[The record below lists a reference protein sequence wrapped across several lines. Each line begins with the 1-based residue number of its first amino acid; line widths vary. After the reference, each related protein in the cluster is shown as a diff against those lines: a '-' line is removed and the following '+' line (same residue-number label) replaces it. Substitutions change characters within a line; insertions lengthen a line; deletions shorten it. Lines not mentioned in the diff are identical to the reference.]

1 MTRKRVYIAYTGGTI
16 GMTKNARGE
25 YAPAPGFLETQLR
38 ALPEFADALLP
49 EFTIHEYA
57 PLLDS
62 ANMTPRIWRAIAR
75 DIQAHYN
82 EYDGFI
88 VLHGTDTMAY
98 TASALAFMLRGRKTI
113 IVTGSQVSLSELRTD
128 ARDNLLASLI
138 LAAQYAIP
146 EVCLYFGNRLLRGC
160 RAVKTSAGGFDAFD
174 SPNFPSLGKIG
185 VDIRLRWDLIL
196 PPPREEELVVQEFSE
211 PRVAALR
218 LFPGISA
225 DVVAHILATPLQ
237 GLVLEAYG
245 SGNGPMASPEFRAVL
260 SDATAR
266 GIVIVAT
273 TQCLSGTVALGGYE
287 ASLASAGVTSGLD
300 LTAEAALAKLF
311 YLFSRG
317 DAPEVV
323 RQKMIENLRGELTP
337 PM

>member
-1 MTRKRVYIAYTGGTI
+1 M
-16 GMTKNARGE
+16 
-25 YAPAPGFLETQLR
+25 
-38 ALPEFADALLP
+38 
-49 EFTIHEYA
+49 
-57 PLLDS
+57 
-62 ANMTPRIWRAIAR
+62 
-75 DIQAHYN
+75 
-82 EYDGFI
+82 
-88 VLHGTDTMAY
+88 
-98 TASALAFMLRGRKTI
+98 
-113 IVTGSQVSLSELRTD
+113 
-128 ARDNLLASLI
+128 
-138 LAAQYAIP
+138 
-146 EVCLYFGNRLLRGC
+146 
-160 RAVKTSAGGFDAFD
+160 
-174 SPNFPSLGKIG
+174 
-185 VDIRLRWDLIL
+185 DIRLRWDLIL

-245 SGNGPMASPEFRAVL
+245 SGNGPMATPEFRAVL